1 MMGIKRALLEDIL
14 KLLRTCQK
22 RLEMDLMDVDAW
34 FSKGVTLAWLKKYK
48 QALYCLNRV
57 TRIETD
63 YPSVWRLK
71 ATVYALMGHGRMSQL
86 CKEVAER
93 LRLKEDFDSFEGA
106 PAMQAS
112 HSGSVH

>member
-1 MMGIKRALLEDIL
+1 MTRSKRDRREDIL

-22 RLEMDLMDVDAW
+22 RLEKDLGDVDAW

-48 QALYCLNRV
+48 QAIYCLNRV
-57 TRIETD
+57 TRVEVN

-71 ATVYALMGHGRMSQL
+71 ATVYGLMGHERMSQL

-93 LRLKEDFDSFEGA
+93 LQSREDSDSLEGA

-112 HSGSVH
+112 HSGSVY